1 MEVIMRIFRAGIIG
15 TGFIGKV
22 HIETLRRLGN
32 VEVVALADKFNA
44 DKTAEELNVPH
55 YFADYKEMI
64 DTMNLD
70 MIHICTPN
78 NTHYDIAMYAMDRNV
93 NVLCEKPMCT
103 SIEEARA
110 LTAKAE
116 EKGLVAAINFHNRF
130 YPMNNHLKNI
140 IKDGELGEIFS
151 ITGSYTQDWL
161 LYNTD
166 YSWRLNSTESGRTR
180 AVSDIGSH
188 WMDLAEYVTGQKIVE
203 VNADF
208 STIHKNRKK
217 PKGVVL
223 AFSKEKF
230 KDEDYE
236 DVPIDT
242 EDNASVMFR
251 FSNGAKGSAF
261 FSQVIAGKSVSIDL
275 LVGGYNKS
283 AQWNSENCN
292 ALVVGNRD
300 SYNAFIE
307 KGLGTVH
314 PDTKPLIA
322 YPFGHLEGFPDAFKQ
337 CFKSVYGSIGNPNGE
352 HEHATFRDGLHE
364 MILCEK
370 IFESS
375 QKEGWVKITD
385 EE

>member
-1 MEVIMRIFRAGIIG
+1 MRLFRAGIIG

-44 DKTAEELNVPH
+44 DKSAEELSVPRS
-55 YFADYKEMI
+55 FSDYKQMI
-64 DTMNLD
+64 DTMDLD
-70 MIHICTPN
+70 MVHICTPN
-78 NTHYDIAMYAMDRNV
+78 NTHYEIAMYAMEHKV

-103 SIEEARA
+103 TIEEARQ

-116 EKGLVAAINFHNRF
+116 EAGLVAAINFHNRF

-161 LYNTD
+161 LFDTD
-166 YSWRLNSTESGRTR
+166 YSWRLNSAESGRTR
-180 AVSDIGSH
+180 AVADIGSH
-188 WMDLAEYVTGQKIVE
+188 WMDLAEYVTGQKIVA

-208 STIHKNRKK
+208 TTIHKNRKK

-223 AFSKEKF
+223 AFSKDKF
-230 KDEDYE
+230 NPEDYE
-236 DVPIDT
+236 DVPIET

-261 FSQVIAGKSVSIDL
+261 FSQVIAGKSVAINL
-275 LVGGYNKS
+275 LLGGYNKS
-283 AQWNSENCN
+283 AEWNSEKCN
-292 ALVVGNRD
+292 ALVIGNRD

-307 KGLGTVH
+307 KGISTVH

-337 CFKSVYGSIGNPNGE
+337 CFKSIYSSIGNADAP
-352 HEHATFRDGLHE
+352 HEHATFKDGLHE

-370 IFESS
+370 IYESN
-375 QKEGWVKITD
+375 QVQGWVNIH
-385 EE
+385 EEE